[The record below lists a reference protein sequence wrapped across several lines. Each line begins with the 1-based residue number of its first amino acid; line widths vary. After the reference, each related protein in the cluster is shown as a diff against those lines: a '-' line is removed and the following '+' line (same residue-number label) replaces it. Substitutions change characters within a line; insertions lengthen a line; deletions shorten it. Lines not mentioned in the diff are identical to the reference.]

1 MLRRNTN
8 RNSNSAKK
16 IPVKGAP
23 ESKEKERKETVCSD
37 CGKVRTYA
45 NKTKKLC
52 AVCVKR
58 IAQEKAKLKRESLRK
73 KKAETITQA
82 KLDQV
87 TSWLIRAAF
96 TEKCHACEVP
106 MPKKQLQCCH
116 FVSRTKSMTRFD
128 LRNMLP
134 GCPTCNMYT
143 PHHVW
148 NLGKSINKIWGKD
161 MTETLLDISK
171 VSLKMNNNDR
181 REIYTVYKNI
191 LNDIENNN
199 YSLKERFELI
209 RNAYIEYDTI
219 IHKLIK

>member
-1 MLRRNTN
+1 MFKRNP
-8 RNSNSAKK
+8 KK
-16 IPVKGAP
+16 VPVKGEP
-23 ESKEKERKETVCSD
+23 EKKIIETVCSD
-37 CGKVRTYA
+37 CGKKKPYA

-52 AVCVKR
+52 TTCVQRQAK
-58 IAQEKAKLKRESLRK
+58 EKAKLKREAVRK

-96 TEKCHACEVP
+96 EEKCYACETP

-148 NLGKSINKIWGKD
+148 NLGKSINRIWGSE
-161 MTETLLDISK
+161 MTEILLDMSTI
-171 VSLKMNNNDR
+171 SLKMNNNDR
-181 REIYTVYKNI
+181 KQIY
-191 LNDIENNN
+191 DIFKAGLEELEAFEYN
-199 YSLKERFELI
+199 SKERLDLVKRCYSDYHHVVI
-209 RNAYIEYDTI
+209 
-219 IHKLIK
+219 KLVKL